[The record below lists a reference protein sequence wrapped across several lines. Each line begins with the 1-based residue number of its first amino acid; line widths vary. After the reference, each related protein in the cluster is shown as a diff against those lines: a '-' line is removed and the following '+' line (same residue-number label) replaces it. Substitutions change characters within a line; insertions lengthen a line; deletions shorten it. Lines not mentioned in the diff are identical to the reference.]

1 MRPIIR
7 ALPLVLLALGY
18 TGQAHAWDFRLQCVP
33 FARAIS
39 GIRLFGDAWRWWSEA
54 AGRYERGQRP
64 QPGSVLSFRPN
75 THMPLGHV
83 AVVTRVVS
91 ARRIEIDHANWAS
104 PGEITTGA
112 AAVDVSERNDWSAVR
127 VELGRSERFGS
138 VYTTDG
144 FIYVRGRPGSF
155 ADQTMLMYVGR
166 ALAAA
171 RQAPRYNT
179 PMTATTASTSSATK
193 PLLPWNPIPI
203 APPLTGFST
212 QPAPSP
218 IGARPAHGRVL

>member
-1 MRPIIR
+1 MAAMCCLLRRCGASGSRARLATVTPRRAPRSPPLATSGLTAAIDEVGRPDQNGRMRSFIR
-7 ALPLVLLALGY
+7 GLPLVLLALGY
-18 TGQAHAWDFRLQCVP
+18 AGQAHAWDFGLQCVP

-112 AAVDVSERNDWSAVR
+112 AAVDVSERNDW
-127 VELGRSERFGS
+127 
-138 VYTTDG
+138 
-144 FIYVRGRPGSF
+144 
-155 ADQTMLMYVGR
+155 
-166 ALAAA
+166 
-171 RQAPRYNT
+171 
-179 PMTATTASTSSATK
+179 
-193 PLLPWNPIPI
+193 
-203 APPLTGFST
+203 
-212 QPAPSP
+212 
-218 IGARPAHGRVL
+218 